1 MSAGPVSAF
10 DVVGVRGKGYRPEQV
25 DRAMAALTAERDGA
39 LAELARLTGRVEELL
54 AEAARLAETVAT
66 LPVQDYAELG
76 ERAQRILALAEGEAQ
91 ALEAEAVAAGQA
103 LRDEAE
109 TAGRAAGDA
118 AREAA
123 EAVRVAVSYTHL

>member
-39 LAELARLTGRVEELL
+39 LAEIARLTRLGEELH
-54 AEAARLAETVAT
+54 AEAARLAETVAA

-76 ERAQRILALAEGEAQ
+76 ERAQRILALAESEAE
-91 ALEAEAVAAGQA
+91 ALEAEAVAA
-103 LRDEAE
+103 
-109 TAGRAAGDA
+109 
-118 AREAA
+118 
-123 EAVRVAVSYTHL
+123 